1 MGTNGWTASS
11 AGEDLAKAVHHTCG
25 GLPAL
30 PRAAS
35 PSLPARHLLRALW
48 RLCVDSTP
56 PELTEPV
63 PADAD
68 GAGISLGLEPSMRCA
83 GADLGGCQ
91 CAHGLRGGYG
101 VAASPAAGLASA
113 GTASGAS
120 MKHQSRLPLTA
131 TPSRRA
137 LAKLAGRGQ
146 AAAIRPQNPRGTSA
160 APCPRYT
167 PHPRALA
174 AAEDQL
180 EGARAQLV
188 HAEQRHEVNRQAL
201 SIRLAWACAARS
213 AHM

>member
-68 GAGISLGLEPSMRCA
+68 GAAFLSVWSR
-83 GADLGGCQ
+83 Q
-91 CAHGLRGGYG
+91 CAAPGRIW
-101 VAASPAAGLASA
+101 VVASA
-113 GTASGAS
+113 RTG
-120 MKHQSRLPLTA
+120 
-131 TPSRRA
+131 
-137 LAKLAGRGQ
+137 
-146 AAAIRPQNPRGTSA
+146 
-160 APCPRYT
+160 
-167 PHPRALA
+167 
-174 AAEDQL
+174 
-180 EGARAQLV
+180 
-188 HAEQRHEVNRQAL
+188 
-201 SIRLAWACAARS
+201 
-213 AHM
+213 